1 MAENWEWRQLERR
14 FDRLEESLERDRER
28 AREEMEQ
35 VREAKRRR
43 AERINEWLFQTIWT
57 AGIAIIVVYILW
69 G

>member
-35 VREAKRRR
+35 VREDKRRR
-43 AERINEWLFQTIWT
+43 AERINEWIFQTIWT
-57 AGIAIIVVYILW
+57 AVLAASVVYILW